1 MTTIVPIERIK
12 QSIVLIRGQ
21 KVMLDRDLA
30 NLYEVETRVLNQ
42 AVGRNIKRF
51 PEDFMFAL
59 TRDEIMR
66 ISQIVTSS
74 DIKYAK
80 RVHAFTEQG
89 VAMLSSV
96 LRSERA
102 VEVNIAIMRAFV
114 QFREMLASN
123 VELSSKLKR
132 MEKKYDE
139 QFKIVFEAIRQL
151 MAPSETKKKKIG
163 FTVKEKQKA
172 DGKSL
177 PKKAMD
183 KFSLTPQAFRIWIN
197 IPGDIQIK
205 ILNNVWCRTCSEITG
220 IGNVSGKIEKG
231 ILILKGICTRC
242 GNPVA
247 RVIKNE

>member
-1 MTTIVPIERIK
+1 MDEKGIMIPVERIK

-42 AVGRNIKRF
+42 AVRRNIKRF

-96 LRSERA
+96 LKSERA
-102 VEVNIAIMRAFV
+102 IEVNIAIMRAFV
-114 QFREMLASN
+114 QLREMLASN
-123 VELSSKLKR
+123 VGLARKLKQ

-139 QFKIVFEAIRQL
+139 HFKIVFEAIRQL
-151 MAPSETKKKKIG
+151 MTPPAKPRKKIG
-163 FTVKEKQKA
+163 FEVKEKQAAYGRRGIKR
-172 DGKSL
+172 
-177 PKKAMD
+177 KKD
-183 KFSLTPQAFRIWIN
+183 
-197 IPGDIQIK
+197 
-205 ILNNVWCRTCSEITG
+205 
-220 IGNVSGKIEKG
+220 
-231 ILILKGICTRC
+231 
-242 GNPVA
+242 
-247 RVIKNE
+247 